1 MKNKQAKKKS
11 FFKSEF
17 FYKYRHSG
25 GAIVGTILLVAAILI
40 ALIGPFLAPQNPY
53 DLKQINLAN
62 AYLPPAWEEG
72 GDPQFPLGTDNQG
85 RCLMSAI
92 IYGSRSSIFIG
103 LVGMIGSCLLGT
115 LLGLVAGYF
124 GGRTESVIMRI
135 ADVQLS
141 FPSML
146 LALAIMAVFGRGIGK
161 LLIALIA
168 VGWVTYARTVRGE
181 TLKVKNLDYVQA
193 ARTMGFPTRQILFRH
208 VLPNVSNSIV
218 VLATMQVGSFI
229 LTEATLSFLGVG
241 VPITQP
247 SLGLLVKSG
256 FDVLFSGLWWVS
268 VFPGF
273 YIMLIVFGINL
284 LGDFLRDEL
293 NPKLQG
299 V

>member
-1 MKNKQAKKKS
+1 MKYQKDKKKS

-17 FYKYRHSG
+17 FYKYRHNG
-25 GAIVGTILLVAAILI
+25 GAIVGSILLVAAVLI
-40 ALIGPFLAPQNPY
+40 ALVGPYLAPQNPY

-62 AYLPPAWEEG
+62 AYLPPAWAEG

-124 GGRTESVIMRI
+124 GGRTESVIMRL
-135 ADVQLS
+135 ADIQLS

-161 LLIALIA
+161 LLIALVA

-193 ARTMGFPTRQILFRH
+193 ARTMGLPTRQILFHH